1 MKSYVKGI
9 ITGLLIGAA
18 VSAIPVVAENI
29 DVLFNEVSINVNGAD
44 AVQWGEDIDLGDGGS
59 TPASILYKGTTYL
72 PMRKLGELSG
82 QKVYWNGDSKTV
94 SMTSEQ
100 KDVKIVAE
108 KPDKNGNVW
117 TYYTFKDENDNSYL
131 GIEDKTRGYDRIY
144 RIISNVRVTD
154 EAIYFVKFG
163 EPVYENRDSY
173 SSADLVKIS
182 FSNDKDTQDGEI
194 IQDLQMGTYYA
205 KIEDNIV
212 FYFREWAGTNIPQTN
227 IVALDYESGKTDK
240 LSIGTR
246 WRANN
251 ISTEYDN
258 EKIKFTFK
266 ITNTIYSEDW
276 EVIFN
281 KETFTFSEQ
290 HKVEDNNETN

>member
-9 ITGLLIGAA
+9 ITGLLIGAV

-29 DVLFNEVSINVNGAD
+29 DVLFNEVRINVNGAD

-82 QKVYWNGDSKTV
+82 QKIYWNGDSKTV

-154 EAIYFVKFG
+154 EAIYFVKVR

-173 SSADLVKIS
+173 SSADLVKIA

-246 WRANN
+246 WHANN